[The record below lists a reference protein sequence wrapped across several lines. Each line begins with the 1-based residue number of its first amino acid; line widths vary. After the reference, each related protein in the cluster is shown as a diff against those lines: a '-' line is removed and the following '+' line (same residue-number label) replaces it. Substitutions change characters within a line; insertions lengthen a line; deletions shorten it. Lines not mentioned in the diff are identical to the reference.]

1 MEKWEL
7 IMIKLL
13 KVLVLFQIIFVLQ
26 LFAQNDLQSVELNAE
41 NLKNVPLELLNNVSL
56 HIEDA
61 SFEVALNE
69 IAQKGDIQ
77 LNYNRNSLPLEAEVS
92 VDIENGKTIE
102 VLLAIL
108 EQTSTKLQI
117 TKSGT
122 LIIVPIEKDEIKGKI
137 KGTVIDANSGE
148 ALIGANIM
156 IKGTSIGT
164 AANIDGEFI
173 LPSVKPGEYTLKI
186 TYVGY
191 KEKTER
197 VTVVSNRA
205 TKVVVKLEWVAVE
218 GKTVLVTAQAKGQ
231 LSAINEQLSADEI
244 KNVVSKDR
252 IRELPDQNAAESVGR
267 LPGVSLLRSGGE
279 GNRVVIRGMQPKYSK
294 IMVDGVSLTPTGS
307 NDRSVSMGMIS
318 SYSLEGIEVIKSPTA
333 NMDGDQI
340 GGSVNFVMK
349 TAPEGFNYEIVA
361 QGGYNNLRKSFND
374 YMILGSISNRFF
386 DNKLGVFAQ
395 ISADQKN
402 MGSNSMSASYY
413 MKSEDPDK
421 LNDLGINGV
430 NLTNIFRDR
439 NRYGGTLTLDYLIP
453 NGKIYFKNFLSSG
466 KTVTQTYNEG
476 FNSRVHSFTTSDRE
490 SKELIYSNILS
501 YEQDISIFKI
511 KAKLSHSYSGS
522 DVPNDIRFDFKH
534 LTDVNA
540 FSPDISPE
548 EIPSYANNEFEKVIW
563 TSFKDGESYTDGR
576 QIMGK
581 IDFSTDFA
589 LSNQINGKLTF
600 GGKFRYDEHSYDYD
614 GFQGNPVSESSKDY
628 KNLLIDK
635 IPQFGGVDKN
645 SSTFYYPL
653 FFDNNF
659 SHGEFINGK
668 YTPGPV
674 ADIAMLHNILDVMR
688 GYFHEKENADFKGVD
703 GIYYHMAKSSVIKD
717 YTGIERLGA
726 GYMMVE
732 LNITDKIKFIPGIRY
747 EAKTTTYNG
756 VFGHSGS
763 KPEYVYTPTDTSTT
777 RNNDFWLPMIHL
789 RYEPLNWLQ
798 IRVAYTQTI
807 ARPDFRHILPNM
819 DIDPRLGLTMNNP
832 YLRPELSENFDLY
845 FSFTENHLGLFSIG
859 GFWKNIDD
867 KIFSQGGRVL
877 LDPEEYNLDPKY
889 EGFTFDTQD
898 NNPETSVVKGFE
910 IDWQTNF
917 WYLPSFLSGIVL
929 NVNYTKI
936 FSEAKYPKSRIEQR
950 VNPAPPPRRISVNI
964 DESYWDRLLNQPND
978 IVNIAL
984 GYDYKGFSGRL
995 SMNYSSNIFVST
1007 NFWQEYRRLTDDYLR
1022 WDLSLTQKLPWKGF
1036 QLYCNI
1042 TNLGQAMEQDHL
1054 FGGSKPKSMKY
1065 YGSAVYLGIR
1075 WRSE

>member
-1 MEKWEL
+1 
-7 IMIKLL
+7 MIRIL
-13 KVLVLFQIIFVLQ
+13 KVFVLFQIILVFQ
-26 LFAQNDLQSVELNAE
+26 LFAQEDLQSIELNRQ
-41 NLKNVPLELLNNVSL
+41 NLKNVPLKLLNNVSL

-69 IAQKGDIQ
+69 IARKGDIE
-77 LNYNRNSLPLEAEVS
+77 LNYNRKSLPLETEVS

-102 VLLAIL
+102 VLLSIL

-117 TKSGT
+117 TKSGN
-122 LIIVPIEKDEIKGKI
+122 LVIVPVKKDEIKGKI
-137 KGTVIDANSGE
+137 KGTIVDASSGE
-148 ALIGANIM
+148 ALIGANVM
-156 IKGTSIGT
+156 IKGTSLGT
-164 AANIDGEFI
+164 AANIDGEFM
-173 LPSVKPGEYTLKI
+173 LPSVRPGEYTIKV

-191 KEKTER
+191 KEKTEK

-205 TKVVVKLEWVAVE
+205 TEVIIKLDWVAVE
-218 GKTVLVTAQAKGQ
+218 GKVVLITAQAKGQ

-349 TAPEGFNYEIVA
+349 TASEGFNYEVVA
-361 QGGYNNLRKSFND
+361 QGGYNDLRKSFND
-374 YMILGSISNRFF
+374 YMLLGSISNRFL

-395 ISADQKN
+395 VSVDQKN

-421 LNDLGINGV
+421 LNDLGIQGV
-430 NLTNIFRDR
+430 NLTNTFRDR
-439 NRYGGTLTLDYLIP
+439 NRYGGTLTLDFLIP
-453 NGKIYFKNFLSSG
+453 NGKFYFKNFLSSG
-466 KTVTQTYNEG
+466 KTVTETYNESFHG
-476 FNSRVHSFTTSDRE
+476 RAHSFTTNDRE
-490 SKELIYSNILS
+490 SNELIYSNILS
-501 YEQDISIFKI
+501 YEQDVSMFKI
-511 KAKLSHSYSGS
+511 NAKLSHSYSGS

-534 LTDVNA
+534 STDVNA
-540 FSPDISPE
+540 FSPNVSPE
-548 EIPSYANNEFEKVIW
+548 EIPSYANNQFEKFIW
-563 TSFKDGESYTDGR
+563 TSFKDGNSNTDGR

-581 IDFSTDFA
+581 IDFSTDFY
-589 LSNQINGKLTF
+589 LSNQINGKITF

-628 KNLLIDK
+628 KNLLIDE
-635 IPQFGGVDKN
+635 IPQLGGVDKN

-653 FFDNNF
+653 FFNNNF
-659 SHGEFINGK
+659 SHGKFINGK
-668 YTPGPV
+668 YNLGPV
-674 ADIAMLHNILDVMR
+674 ADIAMLHNMLDVMK
-688 GYFHEKENADFKGVD
+688 GYFYEKNSSGVD

-726 GYMMVE
+726 GYIMAE
-732 LNITDKIKFIPGIRY
+732 FNITDKIRFIPGIRY

-763 KPEYVYTPTDTSTT
+763 KPEYVYAPTDTSTT

-789 RYEPLNWLQ
+789 RYEPLSWLQ

-807 ARPDFRHILPNM
+807 ARPDFRYILPNM

-845 FSFTENHLGLFSIG
+845 FSFNENHLGLFSIG

-867 KIFSQGGRVL
+867 KIFSQGGRAL
-877 LDPEEYNLDPKY
+877 LNPEEYNLDSQY
-889 EGFTFDTQD
+889 EGFTFETQD
-898 NNPETSVVKGFE
+898 NNLETSIVKGFE

-936 FSEAKYPKSRIEQR
+936 FSEAKYPKDEIKTIL
-950 VNPAPPPRRISVNI
+950 NPDYGKPGEPRRIKDNI
-964 DESYWDRLLNQPND
+964 DKSYWDRLLNQPND
-978 IVNIAL
+978 IVNVAI

-1007 NFWQEYRRLTDDYLR
+1007 HFWQEYRRLTDDYLR
-1022 WDLSLTQKLPWKGF
+1022 WDLSLTQKLPWEGL

-1042 TNLGQAMEQDHL
+1042 TNLSQAIEQDHL
-1054 FGGSKPKSMKY
+1054 FGGNKPKSMKY